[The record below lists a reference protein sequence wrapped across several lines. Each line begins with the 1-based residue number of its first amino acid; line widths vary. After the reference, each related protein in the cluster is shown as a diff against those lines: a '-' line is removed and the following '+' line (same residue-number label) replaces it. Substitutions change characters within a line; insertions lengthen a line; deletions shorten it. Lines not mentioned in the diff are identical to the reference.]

1 MLDGS
6 KTLLL
11 LAQLLLFA
19 TEVVFRRM
27 TALLFAFAND
37 LQIPI
42 CYLVIIYKFGPVL
55 LFILS
60 YFLSGLFGTYWY
72 CNPVLR
78 TVVERLGKDG
88 DGSLQ
93 HHMFT
98 MISRLPG
105 HFVEFCYDLH
115 HNSLLVK
122 AHVSH
127 LVPYDAVRH
136 IPDEISR
143 DLSLLRMSLLGEW
156 TMSNCADDKLNGQS
170 IVIYLVER
178 NSVEFNDEKG
188 NPVIFTVAWGYSSK
202 NSVKL
207 NAGQGVFECSMK
219 LDHSFRDFN
228 GWWFNAHSDFIH
240 PSRYVRLTVI
250 I

>member
-115 HNSLLVK
+115 HNT
-122 AHVSH
+122 H
-127 LVPYDAVRH
+127 LVNIR
-136 IPDEISR
+136 
-143 DLSLLRMSLLGEW
+143 
-156 TMSNCADDKLNGQS
+156 
-170 IVIYLVER
+170 ER
-178 NSVEFNDEKG
+178 
-188 NPVIFTVAWGYSSK
+188 
-202 NSVKL
+202 
-207 NAGQGVFECSMK
+207 
-219 LDHSFRDFN
+219 
-228 GWWFNAHSDFIH
+228 
-240 PSRYVRLTVI
+240 
-250 I
+250 